1 MKTITKGCFKKWT
14 NEILQC
20 VITGFEWQITPCSQQ
35 CFNSHTS
42 VKKMR
47 PHMKMLTGDY
57 FTNEDKSL
65 QSGGS
70 PFCNICSDKTE
81 PESLGH
87 LILRCSG

>member
-1 MKTITKGCFKKWT
+1 MKY
-14 NEILQC
+14 
-20 VITGFEWQITPCSQQ
+20 
-35 CFNSHTS
+35 FNVSLLGLSGKLHS
-42 VKKMR
+42 AASNVLLLIMLR